1 MSDLLKRLPT
11 TVILVVFVF
20 IVVRFFPPV
29 IFSALLYLVLCL
41 AAWEFMNLAAPQT
54 GSIWLLWINGAILA
68 AAYTFSPAS
77 LIWGVLL
84 SLFISGIYFLFFI
97 RRQEHLP
104 SFPRD
109 MGIQL
114 LGIVYIYLPVYF
126 LYVLKKNDPNL
137 VLFLVAVIAVGDS
150 GAYFVGRAL
159 GKHHIYPIASPK
171 KTLEGLIAALIT
183 AGLAGWG
190 FNILFPV
197 TEVLWKAVTIGIV
210 IELFSQLSDPVESLF
225 KRAAGEKDS
234 GTLLPGHGGVLDRI
248 DSYIF
253 CAPLLA
259 FLVRWL

>member
-1 MSDLLKRLPT
+1 MNDLLKRLPT

-20 IVVRFFPPV
+20 TVVRFFPPV
-29 IFSALLYLVLCL
+29 IFSALLYLILCL
-41 AAWEFMNLAAPQT
+41 AAWEFMALAAPHT
-54 GSIWLLWINGAILA
+54 GSVWLLWINGAIVA
-68 AAYTFSPAS
+68 AAFTFSPAS
-77 LIWGVLL
+77 LVWALLL
-84 SLFISGIYFLFFI
+84 SLFNSGIYFLLFI
-97 RRQEHLP
+97 RRQEQLS

-109 MGIQL
+109 MGVQL
-114 LGIVYIYLPVYF
+114 LGILYIYLPVYF

-159 GKHHIYPIASPK
+159 GKRHIYPIASPK
-171 KTLEGLIAALIT
+171 KTLEGLVAALVT
-183 AGLAGWG
+183 AGLAGWV
-190 FNILFPV
+190 FNLIFPV
-197 TEVLWKAVTIGIV
+197 TLLLWKAVGIGIV

-225 KRAAGEKDS
+225 KRAAGKKDS
-234 GTLLPGHGGVLDRI
+234 GVLLPGHGGVLDRI